1 MNKKRPLPL
10 PDGFSESD
18 IKLESSTCTGEKTIG
33 FYSKTERKLL
43 YAELV
48 QTDDDVEEFYKKY
61 GLKKP

>member
-1 MNKKRPLPL
+1 MSKKRTLPL

-33 FYSKTERKLL
+33 FYSKAERKLL

-48 QTDDDVEEFYKKY
+48 ETEDDVEEFYKKY